1 MIQIVWT
8 TNGQPPALKI
18 NQENVRWEDLET
30 RLAEIYLKRAE
41 KVAFVRGDADV
52 DFQYVADVILSSR
65 VRDGGQARRPGLPF
79 TLRFHFVGEAQADT
93 IKIMVAWQEFL
104 ESNPDISGGE
114 ICAAGTRI
122 PVTVI
127 LDSLAE
133 GSSKEEILNS
143 YPSLKPE
150 HIEAALA
157 YAAELAHEERLLPIR
172 GK

>member
-1 MIQIVWT
+1 I
-8 TNGQPPALKI
+8 G
-18 NQENVRWEDLET
+18 
-30 RLAEIYLKRAE
+30 
-41 KVAFVRGDADV
+41 
-52 DFQYVADVILSSR
+52 LSST
-65 VRDGGQARRPGLPF
+65 VHDGGRARRPGLPF

-127 LDSLAE
+127 MDSLAE

-143 YPSLKPE
+143 YPSLKQE
-150 HIEAALA
+150 HIEAAVTIE
-157 YAAELAHEERLLPIR
+157 AELAHNDRLIPIR
-172 GK
+172 VKLDV